1 MLSTNIFYSGYNIL
15 FSILSL
21 FIGIGTVFLVKDSK
35 VFRSLFLFQLGG
47 LTLILLTY
55 LTVNDHVLYKFG
67 LNYNFVAFVQII
79 ISLIISVLWIN
90 SAADF
95 HHNSFANREAL
106 TVYMSFGLTACIY
119 YSFVEYNAE
128 YATYLRSIFTIT
140 GITLL
145 FFSCLTKLW
154 KNFNTGNLLLALSL
168 FMLGNKLVVSSFFY
182 HYNWLNLNIFNWL
195 WIYMF
200 AVAVVF
206 MKFDMYKT
214 DLQKSWNSIDKLN
227 LQLMNMIDTS
237 PDPVILLRR
246 DTLKLYTLNSKA
258 AILLGVGKKEI
269 RYHGFADFFIDEG
282 NREHFISIIEQN
294 GEIKDFDLMACNII
308 SGSPFWISASAKIL
322 EYNNIET
329 IYIVLQDI
337 ALRKEREASLH
348 NIADRDPLTS
358 GWNIRYFEKVAAS
371 RAQECIK
378 NGQNFSLLLIDAD
391 KFKKINE
398 KYGHQLGDKV
408 LIKMAE
414 ICRNSVREDD
424 IVARYGGEEFIIF
437 LNNTNTHSAARV
449 AERLRQSIEDDFIK
463 SENETIKFTASIG
476 VVASEKT
483 ASIELLLRQVDDA
496 MYQAK
501 RKGRNRVAVY
511 NEQEIKAT
519 PTKKK
524 KSPKNSIHPVFQNE
538 ESEEISLLDNYE
550 NRGL

>member
-1 MLSTNIFYSGYNIL
+1 MLSTNIFYSGYNIV

-21 FIGIGTVFLVKDSK
+21 FIGIGTVFLVKNSK

-79 ISLIISVLWIN
+79 ISLLISALWIN

-106 TVYMSFGLTACIY
+106 TVYMSFGLTSCIY
-119 YSFVEYNAE
+119 YSFVEYNVE

-145 FFSCLTKLW
+145 FISCLAKLW
-154 KNFNTGNLLLALSL
+154 KDFNTGNLLFALSL
-168 FMLGNKLVVSSFFY
+168 LMLGNKLVVSSFFY
-182 HYNWLNLNIFNWL
+182 QYNWLNLNIFNWL
-195 WIYMF
+195 WIYVF

-206 MKFDMYKT
+206 MRFDMYKT

-227 LQLMNMIDTS
+227 LQLMNIIDTA
-237 PDPVILLRR
+237 PDPIILLRR
-246 DTLKLYTLNSKA
+246 DNLKLYTLNSKA
-258 AILLGVGKKEI
+258 ATLLGVGKKEI
-269 RYHGFADFFIDEG
+269 RYHGFEDFFIDEN
-282 NREHFISIIEQN
+282 NREKFISVIEKD
-294 GEIKDFDLMACNII
+294 GEVKDFDLMACNII

-329 IYIVLQDI
+329 VYIVLQDI

-398 KYGHQLGDKV
+398 KYGHKLGDKV
-408 LIKMAE
+408 LIKLAE

-424 IVARYGGEEFIIF
+424 VVARYGGEEFIIF
-437 LNNTNTHSAARV
+437 LNNTNTHTAARV

-463 SENETIKFTASIG
+463 NENETIKFTVSIG
-476 VVASEKT
+476 VVSSEKT

-501 RKGRNRVAVY
+501 RNGRNQVAIY
-511 NEQEIKAT
+511 NEQEVKASS
-519 PTKKK
+519 KKK
-524 KSPKNSIHPVFQNE
+524 KSPKNNIHPVFQNE
-538 ESEEISLLDNYE
+538 ESEEVSLLDSYE

>member
-1 MLSTNIFYSGYNIL
+1 MLSTNIFYSGYNIV

-21 FIGIGTVFLVKDSK
+21 FIGIGTVFLVRNSK

-95 HHNSFANREAL
+95 HHNGFANREAL

-119 YSFVEYNAE
+119 YSFVEYNIE

-145 FFSCLTKLW
+145 FISCLTKLW
-154 KNFNTGNLLLALSL
+154 KNINTGNLLFALSL
-168 FMLGNKLVVSSFFY
+168 LMLENKLIVSSFFY
-182 HYNWLNLNIFNWL
+182 QYNWLNLNIFNWL
-195 WIYMF
+195 WIYVF

-227 LQLMNMIDTS
+227 LQLMNIIDTA
-237 PDPVILLRR
+237 PDPIILLRR
-246 DTLKLYTLNSKA
+246 DNRKLYTLNSKA
-258 AILLGVGKKEI
+258 VILLGVGKKEI
-269 RYHGFADFFIDEG
+269 RYHGFDDFFIDEE
-282 NREHFISIIEQN
+282 NREKFISAIEEN

-424 IVARYGGEEFIIF
+424 VVARYGGEEFIIF
-437 LNNTNTHSAARV
+437 LNNTNTRTAVRV

-463 SENETIKFTASIG
+463 NENDTIKFTASIG
-476 VVASEKT
+476 VVSSEKT

-501 RKGRNRVAVY
+501 RDGRNKVAVY
-511 NEQEIKAT
+511 NEQEIKT
-519 PTKKK
+519 SSKKK
-524 KSPKNSIHPVFQNE
+524 KSPKNSIHPVFRNE
-538 ESEEISLLDNYE
+538 ENEEISLLDSYE
-550 NRGL
+550 SRGL